1 MRYVRLGFGFLSL
14 LFGSSCAPVQHT
26 GLEIPLGDA
35 ASIDGNSTSSD
46 GNFSVHYDA
55 DPHPECEEA
64 ARYATRLRCPLSS
77 NSLDLERIFV
87 RGCGG
92 SGAECER
99 QASLDYQLIVIRT
112 PHEDGTVTY
121 CRSHVDNAG
130 CSMAAFVPMSDAQVR
145 QSTGGHWPN

>member
-1 MRYVRLGFGFLSL
+1 MWYVRLGFGFLSL
-14 LFGSSCAPVQHT
+14 LFVSSCAPVQHT

-55 DPHPECEEA
+55 DPDPECEAA

-77 NSLDLERIFV
+77 NSVDPERIFV
-87 RGCGG
+87 RGSGG
-92 SGAECER
+92 SAAENER
-99 QASLDYQLIVIRT
+99 QARFDYQLIVIRT
-112 PHEDGTVTY
+112 PDENGTVTY

-130 CSMAAFVPMSDAQVR
+130 CSLAAFVPISNAQVR